1 MNFFYFPAETIRY
14 PARVAPQ
21 GFFRIKNSQL
31 CGILDAPAELAALSL
46 RKVGV
51 AFELVR
57 DTILADSFRYACSN
71 NPEVDIRLA

>member
-1 MNFFYFPAETIRY
+1 MNFY

-21 GFFRIKNSQL
+21 DLFRKNSQL
-31 CGILDAPAELAALSL
+31 RGILDAPAELAALSL
-46 RKVGV
+46 RKVCV

>member
-1 MNFFYFPAETIRY
+1 MNFFYFSAETIRY

-46 RKVGV
+46 RKGALPLSLYEILSLLIAFTTLV
-51 AFELVR
+51 A
-57 DTILADSFRYACSN
+57 TILK
-71 NPEVDIRLA
+71 